1 MTSSISPGESRNSGI
16 IGWTPS
22 AKGRCRSATP
32 YLRFK
37 TRNGGA
43 FVTGLALTLSMAWH
57 CAQCTRTYL
66 KPRLSAGDCS
76 ARAGPLSHNSITPS
90 VIAGHRAWDISVP
103 FSSVVSVLHNRV
115 GTSLGGLQGRP
126 VLCLRDRPR
135 RNDLDVTV
143 GIGSGGVTV
152 GPRQSCRMVTTT
164 VERADG
170 RTITRK
176 ERRCD

>member
-1 MTSSISPGESRNSGI
+1 MMSAISPGESRNSGI
-16 IGWTPS
+16 IGCTPS

-115 GTSLGGLQGRP
+115 GTLLGGLQGRP
-126 VLCLRDRPR
+126 VLCLRVVDDHGGAVARDRRLRPYAR
-135 RNDLDVTV
+135 KLKQ
-143 GIGSGGVTV
+143 
-152 GPRQSCRMVTTT
+152 GPFLFRSFGLRF
-164 VERADG
+164 
-170 RTITRK
+170 
-176 ERRCD
+176 

>member
-1 MTSSISPGESRNSGI
+1 MPTQSREYQRSVLRYAMTSSISPGESRNSGI

-90 VIAGHRAWDISVP
+90 VIAGHRAWDISMP
-103 FSSVVSVLHNRV
+103 FSSVVSVLV
-115 GTSLGGLQGRP
+115 GRSYGGIDYSER
-126 VLCLRDRPR
+126 LCQETDESS
-135 RNDLDVTV
+135 NAE
-143 GIGSGGVTV
+143 GSDT
-152 GPRQSCRMVTTT
+152 
-164 VERADG
+164 
-170 RTITRK
+170 
-176 ERRCD
+176 

>member
-126 VLCLRDRPR
+126 VLCLRVVDDHGGAVARDRRLRPY
-135 RNDLDVTV
+135 
-143 GIGSGGVTV
+143 
-152 GPRQSCRMVTTT
+152 
-164 VERADG
+164 A
-170 RTITRK
+170 RK
-176 ERRCD
+176 LKQEPFLFRSFGLSDPH

>member
-1 MTSSISPGESRNSGI
+1 MTSSISPGESRNSGMV
-16 IGWTPS
+16 GWIPS

-37 TRNGGA
+37 TRNGEA

-126 VLCLRDRPR
+126 VLCLRVVDEHGGAVARDRRLPR
-135 RNDLDVTV
+135 SDRHGESNLHHVRVSPWVEIRN
-143 GIGSGGVTV
+143 GH
-152 GPRQSCRMVTTT
+152 
-164 VERADG
+164 E
-170 RTITRK
+170 
-176 ERRCD
+176 